1 MQNRRKAAN
10 KRARLPWKA
19 LMCKAKTFTLL
30 EQLKQSE
37 KVIRV
42 GSDNSLS
49 SKINA
54 FCHLTVV

>member
-37 KVIRV
+37 KVIV
-42 GSDNSLS
+42 LVPLILFHPKLMHLPSDE
-49 SKINA
+49 
-54 FCHLTVV
+54 